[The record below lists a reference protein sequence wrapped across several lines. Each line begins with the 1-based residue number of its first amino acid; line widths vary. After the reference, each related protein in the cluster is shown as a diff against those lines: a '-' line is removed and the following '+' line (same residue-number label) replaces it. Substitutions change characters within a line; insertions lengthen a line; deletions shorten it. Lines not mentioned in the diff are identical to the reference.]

1 MKHHPELCCL
11 LLSLFDHFSNNMI
24 WKSITKHYQNLCL
37 NENNQECKTEC
48 LPSLFFYDSESKNY
62 IFVIVE
68 GYVWKFKFDQ
78 SSLEILKDNNFG
90 YNNYEDEHLN
100 FTKLS
105 NLQDVLGE
113 YQLEK
118 DSIIGKIKI
127 EELEKQKFKFDE
139 IAENQINVKEIE
151 ESVRELINNILA
163 NDPNKTIEEPVID
176 FVKRITNIE
185 ESENNHREW
194 KTKIEKITKIKKEEK
209 DHNKW
214 KNKIEE
220 LRKDFTNRIIKIE
233 EFAKDPDKFK
243 IKIGKKHLQ
252 IDDDLIRLFGA
263 DEYSRLFRNDVYRD
277 DLNQDKKDIKIL
289 AGKLLNNNNIVIL
302 TEIGIFIFHL
312 NKDLWLIS
320 LSYFHHMYYMYQPE
334 KVKHIRKM
342 IGFPKD
348 KNGWVLYVENNDE
361 YFLKYGALLNFVIKK
376 YDLEL
381 INDIYKY
388 VKKNKENFL
397 KYGSALLI
405 CAIKMHDLEL
415 IDDIYNECLNL
426 FEQDLENNEAFL
438 SIINISMPLLNKYYP
453 EYITRYSSDTNLI
466 IDSSDYKI
474 EYLDSLYLHPF
485 SNIEI
490 VDLTPSIRWTK
501 YTCKVNDMYYDSNR
515 INQRLIG
522 LYFKIEALIF
532 FSILPISFPIFHI
545 LNYFHI
551 INEIYVDGLSKCYY
565 KTYYFISDLI
575 FPEKLKP
582 TITFIIPYIKFVS
595 YPQDYSW
602 WELIKPKP
610 SPFVETINR
619 EIYKTWNGEALIN
632 FKWNSY
638 GKFYY
643 AIILIM
649 FTALLGCFTAATT
662 LSDGYISENIRKQ
675 LLITSIILGFTH
687 FLLFEFRQ
695 FIYNPIKW
703 FRDPW
708 NYFGKNKFVCLLF
721 VYCKCHQIY

>member
-1 MKHHPELCCL
+1 MKHHPELSCL

-68 GYVWKFKFDQ
+68 GYVW
-78 SSLEILKDNNFG
+78 
-90 YNNYEDEHLN
+90 
-100 FTKLS
+100 
-105 NLQDVLGE
+105 
-113 YQLEK
+113 
-118 DSIIGKIKI
+118 KIKI

-185 ESENNHREW
+185 ESE
-194 KTKIEKITKIKKEEK
+194 K

-252 IDDDLIRLFGA
+252 IDDDLMRLFGA

-361 YFLKYGALLNFVIKK
+361 YFLK
-376 YDLEL
+376 
-381 INDIYKY
+381 
-388 VKKNKENFL
+388 
-397 KYGSALLI
+397 
-405 CAIKMHDLEL
+405 
-415 IDDIYNECLNL
+415 
-426 FEQDLENNEAFL
+426 
-438 SIINISMPLLNKYYP
+438 
-453 EYITRYSSDTNLI
+453 
-466 IDSSDYKI
+466 
-474 EYLDSLYLHPF
+474 
-485 SNIEI
+485 
-490 VDLTPSIRWTK
+490 
-501 YTCKVNDMYYDSNR
+501 
-515 INQRLIG
+515 
-522 LYFKIEALIF
+522 
-532 FSILPISFPIFHI
+532 
-545 LNYFHI
+545 
-551 INEIYVDGLSKCYY
+551 
-565 KTYYFISDLI
+565 
-575 FPEKLKP
+575 
-582 TITFIIPYIKFVS
+582 
-595 YPQDYSW
+595 
-602 WELIKPKP
+602 
-610 SPFVETINR
+610 
-619 EIYKTWNGEALIN
+619 
-632 FKWNSY
+632 
-638 GKFYY
+638 
-643 AIILIM
+643 
-649 FTALLGCFTAATT
+649 
-662 LSDGYISENIRKQ
+662 
-675 LLITSIILGFTH
+675 
-687 FLLFEFRQ
+687 
-695 FIYNPIKW
+695 
-703 FRDPW
+703 
-708 NYFGKNKFVCLLF
+708 
-721 VYCKCHQIY
+721 